1 MSLSDPL
8 SVTISGNTFTL
19 PRVSVGDRKSV
30 YQVGDE
36 TITITV
42 SHLPTKGKGWR
53 RMVRIDTSKIA
64 ADPFESGENNEVAM
78 SAYVVIETPSDG
90 YTPAEALAVW
100 LALSG
105 VLTASSNAA
114 MIKVLGGES

>member
-1 MSLSDPL
+1 MSLSDPS
-8 SVTISGNTFTL
+8 SVTISGTTTTL
-19 PRVSVGDRKSV
+19 PRVSTGDRKAV
-30 YQVGDE
+30 YQSGDE
-36 TITITV
+36 TITLTV

-64 ADPFESGENNEVAM
+64 ADPFETDVNNEVSM

-90 YTPAEALAVW
+90 FSPTEALAVW
-100 LALSG
+100 KGLSG
-105 VLTASSNAA
+105 LLTASSDAA